1 MEPPVPLSLRPFL
14 VPVLLAAAALASAC
28 SGLPSA
34 GDRRTDGPTAGSP
47 RSGVEAFGTIDAGV
61 SRYEQKK

>member
-1 MEPPVPLSLRPFL
+1 
-14 VPVLLAAAALASAC
+14 VLLAAAALASAC
-28 SGLPSA
+28 GGLPSA
-34 GDRRTDGPTAGSP
+34 GDRRVDGPTAGSP

>member
-1 MEPPVPLSLRPFL
+1 MPLSPRPFL
-14 VPVLLAAAALASAC
+14 VPVLLAAAVLASAC
-28 SGLPSA
+28 GGLPSA
-34 GDRRTDGPTAGSP
+34 GDSRVDGPTAGSP